1 MEMQWVAP
9 TMIELTLIVLVIML
23 AVWVLTLALKVKS
36 AHQLIQRH
44 QQQHAEK
51 LTAAETT
58 VRNVVHQQN
67 EDQARSL
74 VVTRHIQ
81 ALQKNLDDI
90 ENQIRELKLQD
101 PSLRLYQRAAELVK
115 QGASIE
121 EVMEACDIP
130 RAEAEMLSM
139 VHRQTPNQA

>member
-9 TMIELTLIVLVIML
+9 TTIELALIAVILIL
-23 AVWVLTLALKVKS
+23 AALMGVIFVKMKT
-36 AHQLIQRH
+36 ANQLLH
-44 QQQHAEK
+44 THEK
-51 LTAAETT
+51 QNEQKIAAAEAA
-58 VRNVVHQQN
+58 VRNLAHQQN

-81 ALQKNLDDI
+81 SLQQKLD
-90 ENQIRELKLQD
+90 ELESQMRELKLQD

-139 VHRQTPNQA
+139 VHRQSNTEL

>member
-9 TMIELTLIVLVIML
+9 TTIELALIVVVIIL
-23 AVWVLTLALKVKS
+23 AALIGVIFVKIRTVY
-36 AHQLIQRH
+36 QLLH
-44 QQQHAEK
+44 THEQQHAQK
-51 LTAAETT
+51 IAAAEAA
-58 VRNVVHQQN
+58 VRNFAHQQN

-81 ALQKNLDDI
+81 SLQQKLD
-90 ENQIRELKLQD
+90 EFESQIRELKLQD

-139 VHRQTPNQA
+139 VHRQPDTGL